1 MNLDEFNLKK
11 ETLIEYIIHFEQLQ
25 RKVNLL
31 KTSYILEFHKEL
43 EEDIKLNI
51 ENDALLQAI
60 AMKTGGKKDEDI
72 HGFLEQKKT
81 KFYDQQRI
89 FYQQYN
95 SAKSI
100 EKQCSKYTPKDMEV
114 LDDTF
119 KAYCTKYHPLVHI
132 KATENERNLYPLLIT
147 VYRMGNLQGFNSL
160 LKENESL
167 LTEVEI
173 LESEFDSYANEYL
186 KSIQDFREMI
196 SKLKQEFPLNK
207 EEMFY
212 KEDALIREQMELRE
226 KIYQL
231 RDMNKALHKDFLLQ
245 FSFDF
250 KI

>member
-132 KATENERNLYPLLIT
+132 KATENERNLYPLIIT

-160 LKENESL
+160 LKEN
-167 LTEVEI
+167 
-173 LESEFDSYANEYL
+173 ANEYL
-186 KSIQDFREMI
+186 KSIQDLREMI